1 MLLPILFLGAAALL
15 LVSSK
20 GAKIY
25 REKLDEKDILAYG
38 RSYAGMHI
46 GSPAVLSES
55 GVAKV
60 RAKLERQQTDLDDPL
75 AILTLAN
82 LEQAFFHSC
91 SAGTDKPLKDS
102 AHRAICEA
110 LEALDSAGSSTSP
123 VLLVSPRA
131 LRQGDVE
138 WLSGFVITTGE
149 PAADDFAPGGALEGC
164 IRVGD
169 YESLKSAKFC

>member
-20 GAKIY
+20 GAKLY
-25 REKLDEKDILAYG
+25 RAKLDDKDVVAYG
-38 RSYAGMHI
+38 RSYAGTHI

-75 AILTLAN
+75 AVLTLSN
-82 LEQAFFHSC
+82 LEQAFFHGC
-91 SAGTDKPLKDS
+91 SPGTDKPLKDS
-102 AHRAICEA
+102 AHSAICGA
-110 LEALDSAGSSTSP
+110 LEELDGVSESTPALF
-123 VLLVSPRA
+123 VSPRA

-149 PAADDFAPGGALEGC
+149 PAAEDFAPGGALEGC